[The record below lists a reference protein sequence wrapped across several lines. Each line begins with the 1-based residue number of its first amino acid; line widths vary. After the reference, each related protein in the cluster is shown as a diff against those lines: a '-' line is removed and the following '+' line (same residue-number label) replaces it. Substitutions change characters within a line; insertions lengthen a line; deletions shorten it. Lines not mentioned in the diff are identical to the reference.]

1 MSGPALLVAPVLAV
15 EAVVLAWALR
25 TGHIARIWEVLRGL
39 LRAPHRRP
47 LPAAQEARLGLKAPN
62 PMPGQCPVCSLE
74 DLDERAADDAFMG
87 DTGTPLARVVA
98 YGPDRAHSECA
109 AVVPY
114 VPPLRSTSGGTRRAH
129 PGFWIDGEYVSCG
142 CDLCEGAQAC
152 AAVPLAGGRRMC
164 LAHNEGDPRC
174 TVYPPAGSKP
184 GKLRDQQ
191 LPEVL
196 TRPGPGAHHHFGFYT
211 PGPGAKWTY
220 CGCEEMREPP
230 AGPIA

>member
-25 TGHIARIWEVLRGL
+25 AGHIARIWEVLRGL

-47 LPAAQEARLGLKAPN
+47 LPVPQGPRLALKAPN
-62 PMPGQCPVCSLE
+62 PKPGQCPVCSLE

-87 DTGTPLARVVA
+87 DTGTPPARVVP

-114 VPPLRSTSGGTRRAH
+114 AAPAKPTER
-129 PGFWIDGEYVSCG
+129 
-142 CDLCEGAQAC
+142 C
-152 AAVPLAGGRRMC
+152 AAIPTDDGRVMC
-164 LAHNEGDPRC
+164 LAHNQGDPRC
-174 TVYPPAGSKP
+174 TVYPPPEPKP
-184 GKLRDQQ
+184 GKPRESARTKGGHIAANVTAAEMGP

-196 TRPGPGAHHHFGFYT
+196 TRPALGAHHHFGFYT
-211 PGPGAKWTY
+211 PGPGATWTY

-230 AGPIA
+230 TGPIA